1 MSTAKISQAL
11 SLIST
16 GKLNAALVQTGYGSE
31 VSADKVR
38 VVGLLSD
45 IVNKGGI
52 SIQEIRDLVPLS
64 TSAINAKQAPSGFS
78 DVYSS
83 VPHIPAGTATAV
95 NDALQEVRNAQTIV
109 TSTNTSAMQ
118 ALDKVRKL
126 ENSVADRVITIE
138 RDLFKRLDT
147 EVGKIT
153 GVDYGKI
160 DNAIQAEVGK
170 LFKSFKKTTQPDQL
184 QEVANSVAVFETR
197 KACDIFPAPLVYVE
211 HGEVV
216 NFEDMDVLVWNDPA
230 APAIVD
236 DYVFN
241 PANLHQALC
250 ALNDQLPDNVWLAGE
265 RGTGKTEFVNQLAAR
280 LQRKLFRINFD
291 EAMERSEFIGGNIV
305 KNGSVEWKA
314 GVITQAISHVGSL
327 VLLDEIGFARAQNL
341 AALHALCERSV
352 HRAIVIAETGQRIP
366 VASHVA
372 FFCADN
378 SNGHGDQSG
387 NFAGVRD
394 QNTAFIDRFSY
405 TLEFEYLPHD
415 DEVAL
420 INKRTGLN
428 ADAADVLVRFANVAR
443 EKARAGVLT
452 QPPSLRQLFAWARAV
467 TKGVPTVTAFRS
479 AIVNKFPA
487 DCEPEL
493 VGIFTAT
500 VDTVEFKKFLSK

>member
-1 MSTAKISQAL
+1 MSKISQAL

-38 VVGLLSD
+38 VVTILTD

-52 SIQEIRDLVPLS
+52 TVDEIRNLVPLS
-64 TSAINAKQAPSGFS
+64 TAVINAKQAPSANTGAINDS
-78 DVYSS
+78 
-83 VPHIPAGTATAV
+83 IGLV
-95 NDALQEVRNAQTIV
+95 NDALTEVRNSQTIV
-109 TSTNTSAMQ
+109 STTYSLASKTLDEVRDLRSKIVTQ
-118 ALDKVRKL
+118 ADK
-126 ENSVADRVITIE
+126 IE
-138 RDLFKRLDT
+138 RDLVKRIDT

-153 GVDYGKI
+153 GVDYSKI
-160 DNAIQAEVGK
+160 DNAIRSEVGN
-170 LFKSFKKTTQPDQL
+170 LFSSFKQSVTPEQL
-184 QEVANSVAVFETR
+184 QTVANSVAVFSTH
-197 KACDIFPAPLVYVE
+197 KASEIFPAPLFYQQD
-211 HGEVV
+211 GETV
-216 NFEDMDVLVWNDPA
+216 NFEDMEVLVWNDPEA
-230 APAIVD
+230 LAVLD

-250 ALNDQLPDNVWLAGE
+250 ALSESIPDNVWLAGE
-265 RGTGKTEFVNQLAAR
+265 RSTGKTAFTEQISAR
-280 LQRKLFRINFD
+280 LKRKLFRINFD
-291 EAMERSEFIGGNIV
+291 DGMERSEFIGANIL
-305 KNGSVEWKA
+305 KNGDVEWKA
-314 GVITQAISHVGSL
+314 GIIAQAIQHTGSL
-327 VLLDEIGFARAQNL
+327 ILLDEIGFARPAQL
-341 AALHALCERSV
+341 ASLHALCERSAN
-352 HRAIVIAETGQRIP
+352 RAIVIAETGTRIP

-378 SNGHGDQSG
+378 SNGHGDASG

-405 TLEFEYLPHD
+405 TLEFNYLPHA

-420 INKRTGLN
+420 IHKRTGLN
-428 ADAADVLVRFANVAR
+428 VDAANVLVTFANVAR

-452 QPPSLRQLFAWARAV
+452 QPPSLRQMLAWARAV

-500 VDTVEFKKFLSK
+500 VNTVEFKSFLNK

>member
-11 SLIST
+11 SLIAT

-31 VSADKVR
+31 VSADKVH
-38 VVGLLSD
+38 VVSVLTD

-52 SIQEIRDLVPLS
+52 TLDEIRNLVPLS
-64 TSAINAKQAPSGFS
+64 TAVINAKQSPANTTAAIPSGT
-78 DVYSS
+78 
-83 VPHIPAGTATAV
+83 ITAV
-95 NDALQEVRNAQTIV
+95 NDALTEVRNSQAILSTATTLASKSLDESRDLRSKV
-109 TSTNTSAMQ
+109 TA
-118 ALDKVRKL
+118 KVD
-126 ENSVADRVITIE
+126 SIE

-147 EVGKIT
+147 EVKKIT

-160 DNAIQAEVGK
+160 DNAIHTEVGK
-170 LFKSFKKTTQPDQL
+170 LFKSFKKTVTPEQL
-184 QEVANSVAVFETR
+184 EVVASSVPVFETR
-197 KACDIFPAPLVYVE
+197 KASEIFPAPLWYE
-211 HGEVV
+211 QDGEVV
-216 NFEDMDVLVWNDPA
+216 NFEDMEVLVWNDPEA
-230 APAIVD
+230 LTVID

-250 ALNDQLPDNVWLAGE
+250 ALSESIPDNVWLAGE
-265 RGTGKTEFVNQLAAR
+265 RSTGKTAFTEQISAR
-280 LQRKLFRINFD
+280 LKRKLFRINFD
-291 EAMERSEFIGGNIV
+291 DGMERSEFIGGNILND
-305 KNGSVEWKA
+305 KGAVEWKA
-314 GVITQAISHVGSL
+314 GIITQAIRHTGSL
-327 VLLDEIGFARAQNL
+327 VLLDEIGFARPAQL
-341 AALHALCERSV
+341 ASLHALCERSAN
-352 HRAIVIAETGQRIP
+352 RAIVIAETGVRIP

-394 QNTAFIDRFSY
+394 QNSAFIDRFSY

-415 DEVAL
+415 EEVAL
-420 INKRTGLN
+420 ISKRTGLN
-428 ADAADVLVRFANVAR
+428 IDAAHVLVSFANVAR

-452 QPPSLRQLFAWARAV
+452 QPPSLRQLLAWARAV
-467 TKGVPTVTAFRS
+467 TKGVPVVTAFRS

-500 VDTVEFKKFLSK
+500 VDTVEFKKFLTN

>member
-16 GKLNAALVQTGYGSE
+16 SKLNAALVQTGYGSE
-31 VSADKVR
+31 VSADKVH
-38 VVGLLSD
+38 VVSVLTD

-52 SIQEIRDLVPLS
+52 SLQEIRDLVPLS
-64 TSAINAKQAPSGFS
+64 TAVINAKQSPST
-78 DVYSS
+78 SS
-83 VPHIPAGTATAV
+83 VMVNDSIGLV
-95 NDALQEVRNAQTIV
+95 NDALIEVRNSQTIV
-109 TSTNTSAMQ
+109 ASTNTLASK
-118 ALDKVRKL
+118 ALDEARNLRSK
-126 ENSVADRVITIE
+126 VITQVDGIE
-138 RDLFKRLDT
+138 RDLLKRLDT
-147 EVGKIT
+147 EVSKIT

-160 DNAIQAEVGK
+160 DNAIRSEVGN
-170 LFKSFKKTTQPDQL
+170 LFSSFKQSVTPEQL
-184 QEVANSVAVFETR
+184 QTVANSVAVFSTH
-197 KACDIFPAPLVYVE
+197 KASEIFPAPLFYTQD
-211 HGEVV
+211 GETV
-216 NFEDMDVLVWNDPA
+216 NFEDMEVLVWNDPEA
-230 APAIVD
+230 CATVD

-250 ALNDQLPDNVWLAGE
+250 ALSDSLPDNVWLAGE
-265 RGTGKTEFVNQLAAR
+265 RGTGKTAFCEQLSAR
-280 LQRKLFRINFD
+280 LKRKLFRINFD

-314 GVITQAISHVGSL
+314 GIIAQAISHTGSL

-341 AALHALCERSV
+341 AALHALCERSTN
-352 HRAIVIAETGQRIP
+352 RAIVIAETGVRIP

-405 TLEFEYLPHD
+405 TLEFNYLPHA
-415 DEVAL
+415 DEVKL
-420 INKRTGLN
+420 ISSRTGLN
-428 ADAADVLVRFANVAR
+428 VDAADVFVRFANVAR

-500 VDTVEFKKFLSK
+500 VDTVELKKFLTK

>member
-1 MSTAKISQAL
+1 MSKISQAL

-38 VVGLLSD
+38 VVTILTD

-52 SIQEIRDLVPLS
+52 TVDEIRNLVPLS
-64 TSAINAKQAPSGFS
+64 TAVINAKQAPSANTGAINDS
-78 DVYSS
+78 
-83 VPHIPAGTATAV
+83 IGLV
-95 NDALQEVRNAQTIV
+95 NDALTEVRNSQTIV
-109 TSTNTSAMQ
+109 STTYSLASKTLDEVRDLRSKIVTQ
-118 ALDKVRKL
+118 ADK
-126 ENSVADRVITIE
+126 IE
-138 RDLFKRLDT
+138 RDLVKRIDT

-153 GVDYGKI
+153 GVDYSKI
-160 DNAIQAEVGK
+160 DNAIRSEVGN
-170 LFKSFKKTTQPDQL
+170 LFSSFKQSVTPEQL
-184 QEVANSVAVFETR
+184 QTVANSVAVFSTH
-197 KACDIFPAPLVYVE
+197 KASEIFPAPLFYQQD
-211 HGEVV
+211 GETV
-216 NFEDMDVLVWNDPA
+216 NFEDMEVLVWNDPEA
-230 APAIVD
+230 LAVLD

-250 ALNDQLPDNVWLAGE
+250 ALSESIPDNVWLAGE
-265 RGTGKTEFVNQLAAR
+265 RSTGKTAFTEQISAR
-280 LQRKLFRINFD
+280 LKRKLFRINFD
-291 EAMERSEFIGGNIV
+291 DGMERSEFIGANIL
-305 KNGSVEWKA
+305 KNGDVEWKA
-314 GVITQAISHVGSL
+314 GIIAQAIQHTGSL
-327 VLLDEIGFARAQNL
+327 ILLDEIGFARPAQL
-341 AALHALCERSV
+341 ASLHALCERSAN
-352 HRAIVIAETGQRIP
+352 RAIVIAETGTRIP

-378 SNGHGDQSG
+378 SNGHGDASG

-405 TLEFEYLPHD
+405 TLEFNYLPHA
-415 DEVAL
+415 DEVTL
-420 INKRTGLN
+420 IHKRTGLN
-428 ADAADVLVRFANVAR
+428 ADAANVLVTFANVAR

-452 QPPSLRQLFAWARAV
+452 QPPSLRQMLAWARAV

-500 VDTVEFKKFLSK
+500 VNTVEFKSFLNK

>member
-1 MSTAKISQAL
+1 MATSTPNTKISQAL

-31 VSADKVR
+31 VSTDKVH
-38 VVGLLSD
+38 VVNVLHD
-45 IVNKGGI
+45 IVNNGGI
-52 SIQEIRDLVPLS
+52 SIEEIRDLVPLS
-64 TSAINAKQAPSGFS
+64 TGVISAKQAT
-78 DVYSS
+78 S
-83 VPHIPAGTATAV
+83 VTIPAGTASLV
-95 NDALQEVRNAQTIV
+95 NDALLEVRNAQTVV
-109 TSTNTSAMQ
+109 TSTNTLASK
-118 ALDKVRKL
+118 ALDETRNLSYKINAQV
-126 ENSVADRVITIE
+126 EQVE

-147 EVGKIT
+147 EVSKIT
-153 GVDYGKI
+153 GVDYSKI
-160 DNAIQAEVGK
+160 DNNIQAEVGK
-170 LFKSFKKTTQPDQL
+170 LFKSFKKSTTPDQL
-184 QEVANSVAVFETR
+184 QEVANAVPVFETR
-197 KACDIFPAPLVYVE
+197 KACEIFPSPLWYE
-211 HGEVV
+211 QDGDVV
-216 NFEDMDVLVWNDPA
+216 NFEDMDVLVWNDPQA
-230 APAIVD
+230 CAVVD

-241 PANLHQALC
+241 PINLHQALC
-250 ALNDQLPDNVWLAGE
+250 ALGDQLPDNCWLAGE
-265 RGTGKTEFVNQLAAR
+265 RGTGKTAFCEQLSAR

-291 EAMERSEFIGGNIV
+291 EAMERSEFIGGNIIND
-305 KNGSVEWKA
+305 KGAVEWKA
-314 GVITQAISHVGSL
+314 GIIAQAIQHTGSL

-341 AALHALCERSV
+341 AALHALCERSTN
-352 HRAIVIAETGQRIP
+352 RAIVIAETGQRIP

-415 DEVAL
+415 DEMNL
-420 INKRTGLN
+420 IHKRTGLSI
-428 ADAADVLVRFANVAR
+428 DAADAIVRFANVAR

-467 TKGVPTVTAFRS
+467 TKGVPPATAFRS
-479 AIVNKFPA
+479 AVINKFPA

-500 VDTVEFKKFLSK
+500 INIVEFKRFLTK

>member
-16 GKLNAALVQTGYGSE
+16 SKLNAALVQTGYGSE
-31 VSADKVR
+31 VSADKVH
-38 VVGLLSD
+38 VVSVLTD

-52 SIQEIRDLVPLS
+52 SLQEIRDHVPLS
-64 TSAINAKQAPSGFS
+64 TAVINAKQSPST
-78 DVYSS
+78 SS
-83 VPHIPAGTATAV
+83 VMVNDSIGLV
-95 NDALQEVRNAQTIV
+95 NDALIEVRNSQTIV
-109 TSTNTSAMQ
+109 ASTNTLASK
-118 ALDKVRKL
+118 ALDEARNLRSK
-126 ENSVADRVITIE
+126 VITQVDGIE
-138 RDLFKRLDT
+138 RDLLKRLDT
-147 EVGKIT
+147 EVSKIT

-160 DNAIQAEVGK
+160 DNAIRSEVGN
-170 LFKSFKKTTQPDQL
+170 LFSSFKQSVTPEQL
-184 QEVANSVAVFETR
+184 QTVANSVAVFSTH
-197 KACDIFPAPLVYVE
+197 KASEIFPAPLFYTQD
-211 HGEVV
+211 GETV
-216 NFEDMDVLVWNDPA
+216 NFEDMEVLVWNDPEA
-230 APAIVD
+230 CATVD

-250 ALNDQLPDNVWLAGE
+250 ALSDSLPDNVWLAGE
-265 RGTGKTEFVNQLAAR
+265 RGTGKTAFCEQLSAR
-280 LQRKLFRINFD
+280 LKRKLFRINFD

-314 GVITQAISHVGSL
+314 GIIAQAISHTGSL

-341 AALHALCERSV
+341 AALHALCERSTN
-352 HRAIVIAETGQRIP
+352 RAIVIAETGVRIP

-405 TLEFEYLPHD
+405 TLEFNYLPHA
-415 DEVAL
+415 DEVKL
-420 INKRTGLN
+420 ISSRTGLN
-428 ADAADVLVRFANVAR
+428 VDAADVFVRFANVAR

-500 VDTVEFKKFLSK
+500 VDTVELKKFLTK

>member
-1 MSTAKISQAL
+1 MSNAKISQAL
-11 SLIST
+11 SLIQT

-31 VSADKVR
+31 VSADKVH
-38 VVGLLSD
+38 VVSILTD
-45 IVNKGGI
+45 VVNKGGI
-52 SIQEIRDLVPLS
+52 TVDEIRNLVPLS
-64 TSAINAKQAPSGFS
+64 TAVINAKQSNAPAT
-78 DVYSS
+78 DSS
-83 VPHIPAGTATAV
+83 AALV
-95 NDALQEVRNAQTIV
+95 NDALTEVRSSQALV
-109 TSTNTSAMQ
+109 TSTNTLASR
-118 ALDKVRKL
+118 ALDESRQLRGTVI
-126 ENSVADRVITIE
+126 SRVDTIE
-138 RDLFKRLDT
+138 RDMIKRLDT
-147 EVGKIT
+147 EVSKIT

-160 DNAIQAEVGK
+160 DNAIHVEVGK
-170 LFKSFKKTTQPDQL
+170 LFKSLKQTITPDQL
-184 QEVANSVAVFETR
+184 QTIANSVAVFETR
-197 KACDIFPAPLVYVE
+197 KASEIFPAPLVYE
-211 HGEVV
+211 QDGEVV
-216 NFEDMDVLVWNDPA
+216 NFEDLEVLVWNDSEA
-230 APAIVD
+230 CAVVD
-236 DYVFN
+236 DYVFD

-250 ALNDQLPDNVWLAGE
+250 ALSDALPDNVWLAGE
-265 RGTGKTEFVNQLAAR
+265 RGTGKTAFCEQLSAR
-280 LQRKLFRINFD
+280 LKRKLFRINFD

-314 GVITQAISHVGSL
+314 GIIAQAISHTGSL

-341 AALHALCERSV
+341 AALHALCERSAN
-352 HRAIVIAETGQRIP
+352 RAIVIAETGVRIP

-387 NFAGVRD
+387 NFTGVRPH
-394 QNTAFIDRFSY
+394 NSAFIDRFSY

-415 DEVAL
+415 KEVAL

-428 ADAADVLVRFANVAR
+428 ADAADVLVTFANVAR

-467 TKGVPTVTAFRS
+467 TKGIPTVTAFRS

-500 VDTVEFKKFLSK
+500 VDTVEFKKFLTK

>member
-16 GKLNAALVQTGYGSE
+16 SKLNAALVQTGYGSE
-31 VSADKVR
+31 VSADKVH
-38 VVGLLSD
+38 VVSVLTD

-52 SIQEIRDLVPLS
+52 SLQEIRDLVPLS
-64 TSAINAKQAPSGFS
+64 TAVINAKQSPSTN
-78 DVYSS
+78 S
-83 VPHIPAGTATAV
+83 VMVNDSIGLV
-95 NDALQEVRNAQTIV
+95 NDALMEVRNSQTIV
-109 TSTNTSAMQ
+109 TSTNTLASK
-118 ALDKVRKL
+118 ALDEARNLRSK
-126 ENSVADRVITIE
+126 VITQVDGIE
-138 RDLFKRLDT
+138 RDLLKRLDT
-147 EVGKIT
+147 EVSKIT

-160 DNAIQAEVGK
+160 DNAIHAEVGK
-170 LFKSFKKTTQPDQL
+170 LFKSLKQTITPDQL
-184 QEVANSVAVFETR
+184 QTIANSVAVFETR
-197 KACDIFPAPLVYVE
+197 KASEIFPAPLVYE
-211 HGEVV
+211 QDGEVV
-216 NFEDMDVLVWNDPA
+216 NFEDLEVLVWNDA
-230 APAIVD
+230 EACAIVD
-236 DYVFN
+236 DYVFD

-250 ALNDQLPDNVWLAGE
+250 ALSDALPDNVWLAGE
-265 RGTGKTEFVNQLAAR
+265 RGTGKTAFCEQLSAR
-280 LQRKLFRINFD
+280 LKRKLFRINFD

-314 GVITQAISHVGSL
+314 GVIAQAISHTGSL

-341 AALHALCERSV
+341 AALHALCERSAN
-352 HRAIVIAETGQRIP
+352 RAIVIAETGVRIP

-378 SNGHGDQSG
+378 SNGHGDASG

-394 QNTAFIDRFSY
+394 QNSAFIDRFSY

-415 DEVAL
+415 KEVAL

-428 ADAADVLVRFANVAR
+428 IDAADVLVTFANVAR

-500 VDTVEFKKFLSK
+500 VDTVEFKKFLTK

>member
-16 GKLNAALVQTGYGSE
+16 SKLNAALVQTGYGSE
-31 VSADKVR
+31 VSADKVH
-38 VVGLLSD
+38 VVSVLTD

-52 SIQEIRDLVPLS
+52 SLQEIRDLVPLS
-64 TSAINAKQAPSGFS
+64 TAVINAKQSPSTN
-78 DVYSS
+78 S
-83 VPHIPAGTATAV
+83 VMVNDSIGLV
-95 NDALQEVRNAQTIV
+95 NDALIEVRNSQTIV
-109 TSTNTSAMQ
+109 ASTNTLASK
-118 ALDKVRKL
+118 ALDEARNLRSK
-126 ENSVADRVITIE
+126 VITQVDGIE
-138 RDLFKRLDT
+138 RDLLKRLDT
-147 EVGKIT
+147 EVSKIT

-160 DNAIQAEVGK
+160 DNAIRSEVGN
-170 LFKSFKKTTQPDQL
+170 LFSSFKQSVTPEQL
-184 QEVANSVAVFETR
+184 QTVANSVAVFSTH
-197 KACDIFPAPLVYVE
+197 KASEIFPAPLFYTQD
-211 HGEVV
+211 GETV
-216 NFEDMDVLVWNDPA
+216 NFEDMEVLVWNDPEA
-230 APAIVD
+230 CATVD

-250 ALNDQLPDNVWLAGE
+250 ALSDSLPDNVWLAGE
-265 RGTGKTEFVNQLAAR
+265 RGTGKTAFCEQLSAR
-280 LQRKLFRINFD
+280 LKRKLFRINFD

-314 GVITQAISHVGSL
+314 GIIAQAISHTGSL

-341 AALHALCERSV
+341 AALHALCERSTN
-352 HRAIVIAETGQRIP
+352 RAIVIAETGVRIP

-405 TLEFEYLPHD
+405 TLEFNYLPHA
-415 DEVAL
+415 DEVKL
-420 INKRTGLN
+420 ISSRTGLN
-428 ADAADVLVRFANVAR
+428 ADAADVFVRFANVAR

-500 VDTVEFKKFLSK
+500 VDTVELKKFLTK

>member
-1 MSTAKISQAL
+1 MSKISQAL

-38 VVGLLSD
+38 VVTILTD

-52 SIQEIRDLVPLS
+52 TLAEIRDLVPLS
-64 TSAINAKQAPSGFS
+64 TAVINAKQAPSANTGAINDS
-78 DVYSS
+78 
-83 VPHIPAGTATAV
+83 IGLV
-95 NDALQEVRNAQTIV
+95 NDALTEVRNSQTIV
-109 TSTNTSAMQ
+109 STTYSLASKTLDEVRDLRSKIVTQ
-118 ALDKVRKL
+118 ADK
-126 ENSVADRVITIE
+126 IE
-138 RDLFKRLDT
+138 RDLVKRIDT

-153 GVDYGKI
+153 GVDYSKI
-160 DNAIQAEVGK
+160 DNAIRSEVGN
-170 LFKSFKKTTQPDQL
+170 LFSSFKQSVTPEQL
-184 QEVANSVAVFETR
+184 QTVANSVAVFSTH
-197 KACDIFPAPLVYVE
+197 KASEIFPAPLFYQQD
-211 HGEVV
+211 GELV
-216 NFEDMDVLVWNDPA
+216 NFEDMEVLVWNDPD

-250 ALNDQLPDNVWLAGE
+250 ALSESLPDNVWLAGE

-280 LQRKLFRINFD
+280 LKRKLFRINFD

-352 HRAIVIAETGQRIP
+352 HRAIVIAETGTRIP

-378 SNGHGDQSG
+378 SNGHGDASG

-405 TLEFEYLPHD
+405 TLEFNYLPHA

-420 INKRTGLN
+420 IHKRTGLN
-428 ADAADVLVRFANVAR
+428 ADAANVLVTFANVAR

-452 QPPSLRQLFAWARAV
+452 QPPSLRQMFAWARAV

-500 VDTVEFKKFLSK
+500 VNTVEFKSFLNK

>member
-16 GKLNAALVQTGYGSE
+16 SKLNAALVQTGYGSE
-31 VSADKVR
+31 VSADKVH
-38 VVGLLSD
+38 VVSVLTD

-52 SIQEIRDLVPLS
+52 SLQEIRDLVPLS
-64 TSAINAKQAPSGFS
+64 TAVINAKQSPST
-78 DVYSS
+78 SS
-83 VPHIPAGTATAV
+83 VTVNDSISLV
-95 NDALQEVRNAQTIV
+95 NDALTEVRNSQTIV
-109 TSTNTSAMQ
+109 TSTNTLASR
-118 ALDKVRKL
+118 ALDEARNLRSK
-126 ENSVADRVITIE
+126 VITQVDGIE
-138 RDLFKRLDT
+138 RDLLKRLDT
-147 EVGKIT
+147 EVSKIT

-160 DNAIQAEVGK
+160 DNTIQAEVGR
-170 LFKSFKKTTQPDQL
+170 LFKSLKKTTTPEQL
-184 QEVANSVAVFETR
+184 QTIANSVAVFSTH
-197 KACDIFPAPLVYVE
+197 KASEIFPAPLFYQQD
-211 HGEVV
+211 GETV
-216 NFEDMDVLVWNDPA
+216 NFEDMEVLVWNDPEA
-230 APAIVD
+230 LTVLD

-250 ALNDQLPDNVWLAGE
+250 ALSDSLPDNVWLAGE
-265 RGTGKTEFVNQLAAR
+265 RSTGKTAFTEQLSAR
-280 LQRKLFRINFD
+280 LKRKLFRINFD
-291 EAMERSEFIGGNIV
+291 EAMERSEFIGGNIIND
-305 KNGSVEWKA
+305 KGAVEWKA
-314 GVITQAISHVGSL
+314 GVIAQAIQHTGSL
-327 VLLDEIGFARAQNL
+327 ILLDEIGFARAQNL

-352 HRAIVIAETGQRIP
+352 NRAIVIAETGTRIP

-378 SNGHGDQSG
+378 SNGHGDASG

-405 TLEFEYLPHD
+405 TLEFNYLPHA
-415 DEVAL
+415 DEVNL
-420 INKRTGLN
+420 ITNRTGLN
-428 ADAADVLVRFANVAR
+428 ADAADVLVTFANVAR

-479 AIVNKFPA
+479 AVINKFPA

-500 VDTVEFKKFLSK
+500 VNTVEFKKFLTK

>member
-11 SLIST
+11 SLIAT

-31 VSADKVR
+31 VSADKVH
-38 VVGLLSD
+38 VVSVLTD

-52 SIQEIRDLVPLS
+52 TLDEIRNLVPLS
-64 TSAINAKQAPSGFS
+64 TAVINAKQSPANTTAAIPSGT
-78 DVYSS
+78 
-83 VPHIPAGTATAV
+83 ITAV
-95 NDALQEVRNAQTIV
+95 NDALTEVRNSQAML
-109 TSTNTSAMQ
+109 STATTLASKS
-118 ALDKVRKL
+118 LDESRDLRSKVAAKVD
-126 ENSVADRVITIE
+126 SIE

-147 EVGKIT
+147 EVKKIT

-160 DNAIQAEVGK
+160 DNAIHTEVGK
-170 LFKSFKKTTQPDQL
+170 LFKSFKKTVTPEQL
-184 QEVANSVAVFETR
+184 EVVASSVPVFETR
-197 KACDIFPAPLVYVE
+197 KASEIFPAPLWYE
-211 HGEVV
+211 QDGEVV
-216 NFEDMDVLVWNDPA
+216 NFENMEVLVWNDPA
-230 APAIVD
+230 ACAVVD
-236 DYVFN
+236 DYVFD

-250 ALNDQLPDNVWLAGE
+250 ALGDALPDNCWLAGE
-265 RGTGKTEFVNQLAAR
+265 RGTGKTAFCEQLSAR
-280 LQRKLFRINFD
+280 LKRKLFRINFD

-314 GVITQAISHVGSL
+314 GIIAQAIQHTGSL

-352 HRAIVIAETGQRIP
+352 SRAIVIAETGQRIP

-394 QNTAFIDRFSY
+394 QNSAFIDRFSY

-415 DEVAL
+415 EEVAL
-420 INKRTGLN
+420 INNRTGLN
-428 ADAADVLVRFANVAR
+428 IDAAHVLVSFANVAR

-467 TKGVPTVTAFRS
+467 TKGIPVVTAFRS

-500 VDTVEFKKFLSK
+500 VDTVEFKKFLTN

>member
-1 MSTAKISQAL
+1 LTD
-11 SLIST
+11 
-16 GKLNAALVQTGYGSE
+16 V
-31 VSADKVR
+31 
-38 VVGLLSD
+38 
-45 IVNKGGI
+45 VNKGGI
-52 SIQEIRDLVPLS
+52 SLAEIRDLVPLS
-64 TSAINAKQAPSGFS
+64 TATINAKQSSAPSV
-78 DVYSS
+78 DSS
-83 VPHIPAGTATAV
+83 ITLV
-95 NDALQEVRNAQTIV
+95 NDAITEVRNTQAIV
-109 TSTNTSAMQ
+109 SSTNTLASR
-118 ALDKVRKL
+118 ALDESRQLRGTVI
-126 ENSVADRVITIE
+126 SRVDTIE
-138 RDLFKRLDT
+138 RDLIKRLDT
-147 EVGKIT
+147 EVSKIT

-160 DNAIQAEVGK
+160 DNAIHAEVGN
-170 LFKSFKKTTQPDQL
+170 LFKALKKTVTPDQL
-184 QEVANSVAVFETR
+184 QTIANSVAVFETR
-197 KACDIFPAPLVYVE
+197 KASEIFPAPLVYE
-211 HGEVV
+211 QDGEVV
-216 NFEDMDVLVWNDPA
+216 NFEDLEVLVWNDA
-230 APAIVD
+230 EACAIVD

-250 ALNDQLPDNVWLAGE
+250 ALSDALPDNVWLAGE
-265 RGTGKTEFVNQLAAR
+265 RGTGKTAFCEQLSAR

-291 EAMERSEFIGGNIV
+291 EAMERSEFIGGNIIND
-305 KNGSVEWKA
+305 KGAVEWKA
-314 GVITQAISHVGSL
+314 GIIAQAIQHTGSL

-341 AALHALCERSV
+341 AALHALCERSTN
-352 HRAIVIAETGQRIP
+352 RAIVIAETGVRIP

-415 DEVAL
+415 EEMTL
-420 INKRTGLN
+420 IHKRTGLSI
-428 ADAADVLVRFANVAR
+428 DAADAIVRFANVAR

-467 TKGVPTVTAFRS
+467 SKGVPPATAFRS

-500 VDTVEFKKFLSK
+500 INIVEFKRFLTK

>member
-1 MSTAKISQAL
+1 MSKISQAL

-38 VVGLLSD
+38 VVNILTD

-52 SIQEIRDLVPLS
+52 TVDEIRNLVPLS
-64 TSAINAKQAPSGFS
+64 TAVINAKQAPTTSTVAVNDSIGL
-78 DVYSS
+78 
-83 VPHIPAGTATAV
+83 V
-95 NDALQEVRNAQTIV
+95 NDALTEVRNSQTMVSTTYSLASKTLDEVRDLRSKIV
-109 TSTNTSAMQ
+109 TQ
-118 ALDKVRKL
+118 ADK
-126 ENSVADRVITIE
+126 IE
-138 RDLFKRLDT
+138 RDLIKRIDS
-147 EVGKIT
+147 EVSKIT

-160 DNAIQAEVGK
+160 DNAIRSEVGN
-170 LFKSFKKTTQPDQL
+170 LFSSFKQSVTPEQL
-184 QEVANSVAVFETR
+184 QTVANSVPVFATH
-197 KACDIFPAPLVYVE
+197 KASEIFPAPLYYQQD
-211 HGEVV
+211 GELI
-216 NFEDMDVLVWNDPA
+216 NFEDMEVLVWNDPD

-250 ALNDQLPDNVWLAGE
+250 ALSESLPDNVWLAGE

-305 KNGSVEWKA
+305 KDGSVEWKA

-378 SNGHGDQSG
+378 SNGHGDASG

-405 TLEFEYLPHD
+405 TLEFNYLPHA

-420 INKRTGLN
+420 IHKRTGLN
-428 ADAADVLVRFANVAR
+428 VDAANVLVTFANVAR

-452 QPPSLRQLFAWARAV
+452 QPPSLRQMFAWARAV

-500 VDTVEFKKFLSK
+500 VNTVEFKSFLNK

>member
-1 MSTAKISQAL
+1 MSNAKISQAL

-16 GKLNAALVQTGYGSE
+16 SKLNAALVQTGYGSE
-31 VSADKVR
+31 VSADKVH
-38 VVGLLSD
+38 VVSVLTD

-52 SIQEIRDLVPLS
+52 TVDEVRNLVPLS
-64 TSAINAKQAPSGFS
+64 TAVINAKQSPSS
-78 DVYSS
+78 TSAS
-83 VPHIPAGTATAV
+83 VNDSISLV
-95 NDALQEVRNAQTIV
+95 NDAITEVRNTQAIV
-109 TSTNTSAMQ
+109 SSTNTLASR
-118 ALDKVRKL
+118 ALDEGRQLRSTVI
-126 ENSVADRVITIE
+126 SRVDGIE

-147 EVGKIT
+147 EVSKIT

-160 DNAIQAEVGK
+160 DNAIHAEVGN
-170 LFKSFKKTTQPDQL
+170 LFKALKKTVTPDQL
-184 QEVANSVAVFETR
+184 QTIANSVAVFETR
-197 KACDIFPAPLVYVE
+197 KASEVFPAPLVYE
-211 HGEVV
+211 QDGEVV
-216 NFEDMDVLVWNDPA
+216 NFEDMEVLVWNDA
-230 APAIVD
+230 EACAVVD
-236 DYVFN
+236 DYVFD

-250 ALNDQLPDNVWLAGE
+250 ALSDVLPDNVWLAGE
-265 RGTGKTEFVNQLAAR
+265 RGTGKTAFCEQLSAR
-280 LQRKLFRINFD
+280 LKRKLFRINFD
-291 EAMERSEFIGGNIV
+291 EAMERSEFIGANILND
-305 KNGSVEWKA
+305 KGAVEWRA

-327 VLLDEIGFARAQNL
+327 VLLDEIGFARAQTL
-341 AALHALCERSV
+341 ASLHALCERSAN
-352 HRAIVIAETGQRIP
+352 RAIVIAETGTRIP

-378 SNGHGDQSG
+378 SNGHGDASG

-415 DEVAL
+415 KEVAL
-420 INKRTGLN
+420 LNKRTGLN
-428 ADAADVLVRFANVAR
+428 IDAADVLVTFANVAR

-467 TKGVPTVTAFRS
+467 TKGIPTATAFRS

-500 VDTVEFKKFLSK
+500 VDTVEFKKFLAK

>member
-11 SLIST
+11 SLIQT

-38 VVGLLSD
+38 VVSILTD
-45 IVNKGGI
+45 IVNRGGI
-52 SIQEIRDLVPLS
+52 SIQEILNLVPLS
-64 TSAINAKQAPSGFS
+64 TAVINAKQSTTSVP
-78 DVYSS
+78 DSS
-83 VPHIPAGTATAV
+83 VALV
-95 NDALQEVRNAQTIV
+95 NDAITEVRNTQAIV
-109 TSTNTSAMQ
+109 SSTNTLASK
-118 ALDKVRKL
+118 ALDEVRQLRGAVISK
-126 ENSVADRVITIE
+126 ADSIE

-147 EVGKIT
+147 EVSKIT

-160 DNAIQAEVGK
+160 DNAIHSEVGN
-170 LFKSFKKTTQPDQL
+170 LFKALKKTVTPDQL
-184 QEVANSVAVFETR
+184 QVIANSVAVFETR
-197 KACDIFPAPLVYVE
+197 KASEVFPAPLWYE
-211 HGEVV
+211 QDGEVV
-216 NFEDMDVLVWNDPA
+216 NFEDLEVLVWNDA
-230 APAIVD
+230 EACAVVD

-250 ALNDQLPDNVWLAGE
+250 ALSDALPDNVWLAGE
-265 RGTGKTEFVNQLAAR
+265 RGTGKTAFCEQLSAR
-280 LQRKLFRINFD
+280 LKRKLFRINFD

-314 GVITQAISHVGSL
+314 GIIAQAIQHTGSL

-341 AALHALCERSV
+341 AALHALCERSAN
-352 HRAIVIAETGQRIP
+352 RAIVIAETGTRIP

-394 QNTAFIDRFSY
+394 QNSAFIDRFSY

-428 ADAADVLVRFANVAR
+428 IDAADVLVRFANVAR

-467 TKGVPTVTAFRS
+467 TKGIPTVTAFRS

-487 DCEPEL
+487 DCEAEL

-500 VDTVEFKKFLSK
+500 VDTVEFKKFLAK